1 MTAAGEAERMAALCL
16 RRAALPASLA
26 TLALLAIATWHPP
39 GHLHLLR
46 QAALG
51 ILAATLALVTLGYSV
66 LIGFDALLFRLIA
79 GYEEVPDGCVAVDD
93 LLARMRLKQRPATIR
108 PLAARIAGTRRL
120 MQHQQIALGACLVVT
135 AAALL
140 S

>member
-16 RRAALPASLA
+16 RRAAVLASFA
-26 TLALLAIATWHPP
+26 TLALLVIAAWHSP
-39 GHLHLLR
+39 GDLHLLH
-46 QAALG
+46 ATFG
-51 ILAATLALVTLGYSV
+51 ILATTLALVTLGYSV

-120 MQHQQIALGACLVVT
+120 MRHQQIALGACLLVT